1 MPRTREYTFYS
12 RWHPRFV
19 EAYSHLE
26 ALYEDKPR
34 LKPSHEASLTR
45 IREDMLSQGRLRE
58 SDRRKLRD
66 ILRQLGRKMPRTFVG
81 RVFRGEKFYSERE
94 PEFKAAKR
102 DLQQLWDEFC
112 HLSTPPAI
120 KPEHASRLRDIHDK
134 MAFKRKIYESQRQ
147 TLYKILDELGRK
159 PSA

>member
-1 MPRTREYTFYS
+1 MAKTQAYARYA

-34 LKPSHEASLTR
+34 LKPSHETHLAR
-45 IREDMLSQGRLRE
+45 IRENMVEHGWLEE

-66 ILRQLGRKMPRTFVG
+66 ILRQLGRKMPHAFVG
-81 RVFRGEKFYSERE
+81 RVSRGEKFYSEHD

-112 HLSTPPAI
+112 HLSTPPSI
-120 KPEHASRLRDIHDK
+120 KPEHASLLRDIHDK
-134 MAFKRKIYESQRQ
+134 MAFRRKLYETQRRA
-147 TLYKILDELGRK
+147 LYKILGELGRK